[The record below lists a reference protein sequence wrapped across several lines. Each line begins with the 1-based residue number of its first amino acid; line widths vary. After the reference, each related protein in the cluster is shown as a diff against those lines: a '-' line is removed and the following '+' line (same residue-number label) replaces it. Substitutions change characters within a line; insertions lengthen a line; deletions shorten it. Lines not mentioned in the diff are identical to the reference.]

1 MPKFEQSRAS
11 VRDIAV
17 DLLVLPV
24 FEGPEAGP
32 GVRDAGRAI
41 GVDLVRTLK
50 DAKSTG
56 KRGESM
62 IVPTLGKLP
71 AAFVMLLG
79 LGEKKKVDA
88 DALRRAIGKAASR
101 VCGYRKVATTLS
113 QAAKGPDDSV
123 RATVEGLLL
132 GAYKFDR
139 YKSKDSKPVALK
151 EFTLIEGPRT
161 NARRTARAVE
171 ESEILCEAVAWARD
185 LINTP
190 AGDATPEI
198 LAREAQKMAKAAGLR
213 SKVWTKQELRRGGFG
228 GILGVGQGS
237 EHPPRLIELS
247 YRGAA
252 ASRAPIALA
261 GKGITFDSGGLSL
274 KDAKNMEWM
283 KADKAGAAAMMAVMR
298 AIGML
303 RPKVN
308 VIAAIPCAENMPSG
322 SAVRPGDVLRHR
334 GGKTSEVLNTDAEG
348 RLVLADALAKLAERK
363 PAAIIDAATLTG
375 ACMVA
380 LGDGLYGVLGNDKRL
395 VRDILDAGEAEGEPG
410 WELPLWDGYRSQI
423 DSSIADVK
431 NTGSRYGGAISAA
444 LFLRE
449 FVGDTP
455 WVHLDVAGTAYAES
469 PGDYWP
475 KGGTGSP
482 VRTVVRYILGKS
494 ARR

>member
-1 MPKFEQSRAS
+1 
-11 VRDIAV
+11 
-17 DLLVLPV
+17 
-24 FEGPEAGP
+24 
-32 GVRDAGRAI
+32 
-41 GVDLVRTLK
+41 
-50 DAKSTG
+50 
-56 KRGESM
+56 
-62 IVPTLGKLP
+62 
-71 AAFVMLLG
+71 
-79 LGEKKKVDA
+79 
-88 DALRRAIGKAASR
+88 
-101 VCGYRKVATTLS
+101 
-113 QAAKGPDDSV
+113 
-123 RATVEGLLL
+123 
-132 GAYKFDR
+132 
-139 YKSKDSKPVALK
+139 
-151 EFTLIEGPRT
+151 
-161 NARRTARAVE
+161 
-171 ESEILCEAVAWARD
+171 
-185 LINTP
+185 
-190 AGDATPEI
+190 
-198 LAREAQKMAKAAGLR
+198 
-213 SKVWTKQELRRGGFG
+213 
-228 GILGVGQGS
+228 
-237 EHPPRLIELS
+237 
-247 YRGAA
+247 
-252 ASRAPIALA
+252 
-261 GKGITFDSGGLSL
+261 
-274 KDAKNMEWM
+274 MEWM